1 MYGEAVF
8 FRIQK
13 LTTDK
18 TFTTNC
24 SFRFSTDPGDTIE
37 MDDMDIFTLP
47 DLEQYNVR
55 IMFTGKENFKKK
67 KKKNNPLLFQNFGG
81 ITIFKKESI

>member
-37 MDDMDIFTLP
+37 MDDLDIFTLP

-67 KKKNNPLLFQNFGG
+67 IKNNPLLIQNFWG
-81 ITIFKKESI
+81 ITS

>member
-55 IMFTGKENFKKK
+55 IMFTGKKNFLKKI
-67 KKKNNPLLFQNFGG
+67 KNNPLLFQNFGG
-81 ITIFKKESI
+81 ITILKKESI

>member
-1 MYGEAVF
+1 
-8 FRIQK
+8 
-13 LTTDK
+13 
-18 TFTTNC
+18 
-24 SFRFSTDPGDTIE
+24 

-67 KKKNNPLLFQNFGG
+67 KKKNNPLLF
-81 ITIFKKESI
+81 